1 MNKPTYQITPSCRG
15 CGYCTIICP
24 AKAIRRAAAARRY
37 EIDPERYRA
46 CGACEKNCPQHAVV
60 RR

>member
-1 MNKPTYQITPSCRG
+1 MNKPVYQITPSCRG

-24 AKAIRRAAAARRY
+24 AKAIRKSAARRY
-37 EIDPERYRA
+37 EIDPERCRA
-46 CGACEKNCPQHAVV
+46 CGACEQNCPQHAVS